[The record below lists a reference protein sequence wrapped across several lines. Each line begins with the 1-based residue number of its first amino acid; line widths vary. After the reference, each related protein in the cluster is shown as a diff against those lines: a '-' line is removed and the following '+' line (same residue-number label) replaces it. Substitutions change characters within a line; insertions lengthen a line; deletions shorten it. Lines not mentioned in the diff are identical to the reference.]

1 MRRLVTLM
9 LSATLACA
17 MPMALA
23 ACGQKADTGDDA
35 TVEETDTTEPEAE
48 DATATDED
56 EAVEIAPFATL
67 GDVFAEDTEGMSSTF
82 DEQRYVCA
90 FNWGGSWWRIEA
102 ELPDGMYDQL
112 NEVWTEDQ
120 DKVEELLAPLA
131 VTKTEATSP
140 LTVEEIEAFVGKTGA
155 DLTAQGFTFM
165 TGGMVVNGSET
176 DCTST
181 LGDFDYLVTFDGAV
195 PDEDAE
201 DVAAAVAD
209 LTVSSV
215 SVQSVSWTAL
225 EG

>member
-1 MRRLVTLM
+1 MKKILTILLTLM
-9 LSATLACA
+9 LVFAAPLTLS
-17 MPMALA
+17 

-67 GDVFAEDTEGMSSTF
+67 GEVFAAEGESMSSTF

-112 NEVWTEDQ
+112 NEVWIEDQ
-120 DKVEELLAPLA
+120 DKVEELLSPLA
-131 VTKTEATSP
+131 VTKTDYTGP
-140 LTVEEIEAFVGKTGA
+140 LMVEEIEALVGKTGA

-165 TGGMVVNGSET
+165 PGGMVVNGSET
-176 DCTST
+176 DCTAT
-181 LGDFDYLVTFDGAV
+181 LGDFDYLITFDGAV

-215 SVQSVSWTAL
+215 SVQSVSWEYL

>member
-1 MRRLVTLM
+1 MKRLVTLM

-23 ACGQKADTGDDA
+23 ACGQKADTGSDA
-35 TVEETDTTEPEAE
+35 AVEKTDTTKSEAE
-48 DATATDED
+48 DATATDKG

-67 GDVFAEDTEGMSSTF
+67 GDVLAEDTESMSSTF

-102 ELPDGMYDQL
+102 KLPDGMYDQL

-120 DKVEELLAPLA
+120 DKAEELL
-131 VTKTEATSP
+131 SP
-140 LTVEEIEAFVGKTGA
+140 LTVTKTDYASPLDADAIETLVGKTGA

-165 TGGMVVNGSET
+165 SGGMAVNGNKT
-176 DCTST
+176 DCTAT

-215 SVQSVSWTAL
+215 SVQSVSWEYL